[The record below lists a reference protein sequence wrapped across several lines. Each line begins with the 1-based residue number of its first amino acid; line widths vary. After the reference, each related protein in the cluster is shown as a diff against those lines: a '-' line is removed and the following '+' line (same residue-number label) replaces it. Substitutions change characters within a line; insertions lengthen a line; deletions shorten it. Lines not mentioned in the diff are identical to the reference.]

1 MMCARISILLFL
13 VLCVGCS
20 TSDSRNVLVITR
32 TVKQRLP
39 WDLVKPC
46 PKALNKSASTTGVIV
61 ERLQHAE
68 ASLAS
73 CAAQVDGAR
82 AWNEEPK

>member
-1 MMCARISILLFL
+1 M
-13 VLCVGCS
+13 
-20 TSDSRNVLVITR
+20 
-32 TVKQRLP
+32 KQRLP

-46 PKALNKSASTTGVIV
+46 PKALNKSAVTNGVIV

-82 AWNEEPK
+82 AWNEKREATPEPTNGDQAASPQPAPL